1 VSNLLAVIRLEHIAD
16 DCYAYRKYA
25 TRVNPLYERNGKVYQ
40 FTQRGLRPWVARLTG
55 LDAKYGFAREF
66 VHGQRDYSQ
75 ANSVGSRGVYEY
87 IPLKDGVYEVN
98 ERLTWKRTRRYF
110 IRVQDAQITEISRDE
125 VVECLS
131 TA

>member
-1 VSNLLAVIRLEHIAD
+1 MSTLLAVIRLEHIAD

-25 TRVNPLYERNGKVYQ
+25 TRINPLYERCGKVYQ
-40 FTQRGLRPWVARLTG
+40 LTQRGLRPWVARLTG
-55 LDAKYGFAREF
+55 LNARGGLVREF

-98 ERLTWKRTRRYF
+98 ERLTWKRARRYF
-110 IRVQDAQITEISRDE
+110 IRIQDAQIAEIGREE
-125 VVECLS
+125 VIKCLS

>member
-1 VSNLLAVIRLEHIAD
+1 MSLLAVIRLELIGD
-16 DCYAYRKYA
+16 NYFAYKRQAKQEHK
-25 TRVNPLYERNGKVYQ
+25 PSERYGEYLGRDQ
-40 FTQRGLRPWVARLTG
+40 SRPWVARLTG

-98 ERLTWKRTRRYF
+98 ERLTWKRARRYF

-125 VVECLS
+125 VMECLN
-131 TA
+131 TG